1 VSGSLEGR
9 VAFVTGA
16 GQGVGR
22 AVARRLAGE
31 GAAVGIVDINLDN
44 AEATASE
51 LSRAGQRAAAF
62 ECDVS
67 QPEQVVN
74 AVEAIAAKFGP
85 VGILANV
92 AGIRGRWD
100 AVRDQDMANWNEVLG
115 VNLHGTFLCCQA
127 VLPSMQAAGW
137 GRIVNISSGQA
148 LQPAKGIAP
157 YAASKAAVIGFTK
170 AFALEVGRAGITVNA
185 IMPGVIDT
193 AMPRQHSSEE
203 RLREAGRRNPIGRIG
218 QPEDVAGLA
227 AFLAGDDAAYISGQ
241 LIACN
246 GGAIQLP

>member
-1 VSGSLEGR
+1 VNGSLEGR

-16 GQGVGR
+16 GQGIGR
-22 AVARRLAGE
+22 AVARRLASE
-31 GAAVGIVDINLDN
+31 GAAVGVVDINLDN

-51 LSRAGQRAAAF
+51 LSRAGHRAAAA

-67 QPEQVVN
+67 DPRQVGN
-74 AVEAIAAKFGP
+74 ALRAISAKFGP

-92 AGIRGRWD
+92 AGIRGERD
-100 AVRDQDMANWNEVLG
+100 AVRDQDLANWQQVVG

-127 VLPSMQAAGW
+127 VLPAMQAAGW
-137 GRIVNISSGQA
+137 GRIVNVSSGQA
-148 LQPAKGIAP
+148 LRPTPGIAP

-170 AFALEVGRAGITVNA
+170 ALALEVAGAGITVNA

-193 AMPRQHSSEE
+193 AMPRQNTSEE
-203 RLREAGRRNPIGRIG
+203 RLREVGRRNPIGRLG

-227 AFLAGDDAAYISGQ
+227 GFLASDDASYITGQ